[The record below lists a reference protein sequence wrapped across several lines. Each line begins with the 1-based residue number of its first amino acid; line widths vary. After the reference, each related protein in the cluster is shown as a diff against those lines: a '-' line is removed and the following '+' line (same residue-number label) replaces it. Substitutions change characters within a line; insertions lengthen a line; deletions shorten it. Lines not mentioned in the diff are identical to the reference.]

1 MKSKFA
7 RKVHLAST
15 QTELP
20 HSHTPPA
27 PAPAIGKFVAGNVRI
42 LLARQRAR
50 GAGEGWG
57 DDKCLVG
64 AQAGC
69 ATPQSEINFR

>member
-15 QTELP
+15 QTELL
-20 HSHTPPA
+20 HSHAPCT

-42 LLARQRAR
+42 LLARKR
-50 GAGEGWG
+50 
-57 DDKCLVG
+57 VG
-64 AQAGC
+64 G
-69 ATPQSEINFR
+69 TGGR